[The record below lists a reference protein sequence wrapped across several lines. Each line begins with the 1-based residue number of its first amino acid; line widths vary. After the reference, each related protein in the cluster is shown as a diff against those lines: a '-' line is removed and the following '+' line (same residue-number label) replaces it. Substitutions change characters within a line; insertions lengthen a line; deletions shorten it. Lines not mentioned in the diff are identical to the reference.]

1 MPLRAGARLG
11 PYEILAPLGAG
22 GMGEVYRARDV
33 SLERQV
39 AIKVLPEDVATD
51 EKRLRRLF
59 QEARAASALNHP
71 NIVTVYG
78 VGEEDSVSYIAN
90 ELVEGKTLAEMMMG
104 SELSTKKVLEIGVQI
119 ADGLAAAHEAGI
131 IHRDLKPANVM
142 LTKDGVVKILDF
154 GLAKRTAPAQRGDPH
169 SATMPAADTLPG
181 EIVGTA
187 GFMSPEQVRGDEV
200 DFRSDQFALGS
211 LLYEMLTGRRA
222 FQGATTIDMLSA
234 ILNQEPE
241 PIARIRPDVPPP
253 LRWTIERC
261 LAKSPAERY
270 QSSRDL
276 ARELSSLRNH
286 LSEFSGL
293 GFEGSPPE
301 ALKSRARRKLA
312 WALPAL
318 ALVATAAVLLL
329 RARPTVP
336 GASVR
341 FTVSPQQGTVFNFS
355 SSTPAPPALAPDGRR
370 VVFGARDS
378 SGKTMLWVR

>member
-33 SLERQV
+33 TLERQV

-59 QEARAASALNHP
+59 AEARAASALNHP

-78 VGEEDSVSYIAN
+78 VGEVDSVSYIAN

-104 SELSTKKVLEIGVQI
+104 PPLPTKKILEIGTQI

-154 GLAKRTAPAQRGDPH
+154 GLAKRVASTPRGGTL
-169 SATMPAADTLPG
+169 SATIPADTMPG

-187 GFMSPEQVRGDEV
+187 GFMSPEQVRGDEI
-200 DFRSDQFALGS
+200 DYRSDQFSLGS
-211 LLYEMLTGRRA
+211 VLYEMVTGRRA

-234 ILNQEPE
+234 ILNHEPE
-241 PIARIRPDVPPP
+241 LIARLRPDVPPP

-261 LAKSPAERY
+261 LGKSPA
-270 QSSRDL
+270 
-276 ARELSSLRNH
+276 
-286 LSEFSGL
+286 
-293 GFEGSPPE
+293 
-301 ALKSRARRKLA
+301 
-312 WALPAL
+312 
-318 ALVATAAVLLL
+318 
-329 RARPTVP
+329 
-336 GASVR
+336 
-341 FTVSPQQGTVFNFS
+341 
-355 SSTPAPPALAPDGRR
+355 
-370 VVFGARDS
+370 
-378 SGKTMLWVR
+378 